1 MGDAGNAAWALADT
15 LAGKGKDY
23 VGHWGDETIVG
34 KGSKNIPWLRIATDA
49 VLAVRYNSV
58 AKINAIER
66 AVNGFLSQVMKK
78 GAFHGEEFSTIYT
91 RWILLPMIVVYFALV
106 KMNKIETAQKLRL
119 HIRSITVLAVLSAGK
134 SSTVGHH
141 KGKKGL
147 IHATPYTLFAGSR
160 SWVYGKGDDN
170 KRTLEDEIVWH
181 DASSTLE
188 LIDWIIGR
196 NKFQT
201 QGDGWIYKTTRA
213 LEKWIGKD
221 IHILT
226 YQEQGMLYSHI
237 DYSFD
242 KTSFNALLNM
252 WREWPVGP
260 QRGDVVIVRGV
271 DGAAF
276 TAYTASYNAGSTSF
290 MQFKDYS
297 PKTNKFITMGVAD
310 PRKRTNAEESSAQVY
325 DKPNGKWYVNVM
337 ASDNTIWVED
347 TEVHTSNLELET
359 SVSGA
364 WEYAVYANKEG
375 GLSVLY
381 PAGPDD
387 DDVSPEPDDDD
398 TSVEDRLDVIVDFVY
413 EWLKE
418 SGLLA
423 ELKKRLIA
431 KALKE
436 MGL

>member
-1 MGDAGNAAWALADT
+1 
-15 LAGKGKDY
+15 
-23 VGHWGDETIVG
+23 
-34 KGSKNIPWLRIATDA
+34 
-49 VLAVRYNSV
+49 
-58 AKINAIER
+58 
-66 AVNGFLSQVMKK
+66 
-78 GAFHGEEFSTIYT
+78 
-91 RWILLPMIVVYFALV
+91 
-106 KMNKIETAQKLRL
+106 
-119 HIRSITVLAVLSAGK
+119 
-134 SSTVGHH
+134 
-141 KGKKGL
+141 
-147 IHATPYTLFAGSR
+147 
-160 SWVYGKGDDN
+160 
-170 KRTLEDEIVWH
+170 
-181 DASSTLE
+181 
-188 LIDWIIGR
+188 
-196 NKFQT
+196 
-201 QGDGWIYKTTRA
+201 
-213 LEKWIGKD
+213 
-221 IHILT
+221 
-226 YQEQGMLYSHI
+226 
-237 DYSFD
+237 
-242 KTSFNALLNM
+242 
-252 WREWPVGP
+252 
-260 QRGDVVIVRGV
+260 
-271 DGAAF
+271 
-276 TAYTASYNAGSTSF
+276 

-310 PRKRTNAEESSAQVY
+310 PRKRSNSEESSAQVY
-325 DKPNGKWYVNVM
+325 DKPNSKWYVNVM

-436 MGL
+436 MGLRKWCMTTEDNMRFGCLGMIAAITFWVALVALVMA